1 MFNKIKKTI
10 VFLGMAWKDRMR
22 GLRDGEKR
30 IQENQ

>member
-10 VFLGMAWKDRMR
+10 VFLGMAWKDRMG
-22 GLRDGEKR
+22 GLRDRKKG